1 MDINSLLSPQDSP
14 QVTPS
19 PSNSTP
25 KKPRKSRT
33 TKATGPTIPSPSTKS
48 SLPPPALAQNAP
60 HQISHQIVPSPPMS
74 HPAPIIRRAADGTLD
89 GVRSVRQGSTPGMDT
104 LADLA
109 SMQHHQQTTRANAGG
124 LRSTEIYESQ
134 ASTNGPGMPNLHA
147 SLPGRATLDHAIPDA
162 PSQTAP
168 TRNLATNALSETDSE
183 TMMELVTYLATNQ
196 FAYLSHIQLID
207 LLHRGFRSHIQK
219 YKSSTSSGRLPAYE
233 LIPELRSARE
243 AMNVR
248 FAVGETL
255 WIDWIEDEQVLATT
269 FDECFAVMELCQKA
283 VHEEPASTRLWSLYA
298 AWVTCL
304 YAAATGDTAA
314 LESLEDVVDTPDWSA
329 EDKLVAAEVCN
340 RQQLMDVWARG
351 AKATQW
357 RIDQS
362 HVLWNPYTELLLQ
375 DLQRSTN
382 LDSQSA
388 LKAHFLDRLR
398 TPHESWD
405 RTFQMFSNFI
415 SKYENQSYE
424 GIMTTVNQQCAGSKA
439 AYGLREML
447 ELAIMRA
454 GEADNDQL
462 QLTKFTEYIE
472 WETAQSRRKHA
483 FVFKLVDMLYQRVL
497 LRFPATTEI
506 WEGYVMF
513 LNEEIVSHSRPDIDL
528 LPLLDRATRHCP
540 WSGSLW
546 SQYLLAAER
555 QRMPF
560 PEIDQIK
567 HKATNTGLLDAGGL
581 EEVLQIYVAW
591 CSFLRRRAFQEEST
605 DEELDVA
612 EVGIRSAIE
621 DMERL
626 GGAKYGIEYQGDP
639 NYRLE
644 RVYIKYLTQSRNW
657 HAARGSWKKLISS
670 RGDSHEF
677 WLRYYSWEMKTWGTI
692 SYSENATNAPS
703 SPRPSEAT
711 KVLRTALKRPT
722 LDWPERIIQVL
733 QSHCEDH
740 EDAAEIQASSVQIWK
755 AKIAVKQRREKEAI
769 EAYAAAQAQPRQQV
783 QTLNPETSADSA
795 ISFSSGKRKR
805 EDDTRDAND
814 ETAKKPRSSEDH
826 GNAEQA
832 EVLANAPTELKRDRE
847 NATVVV
853 KNLPKDTSE
862 SRIRQYFRDCGTIN
876 SLVLAAEE
884 STNTATAT
892 IEFESKEDSL
902 SAQTKDLKDFDGRQI
917 EIQVGSGCT
926 VFLSNFPPAAD
937 EQWIRDTFGSSGEI
951 IDVRFPSLKYNTH
964 RRFCYVQFKTADQAQ
979 KATQMNGQVVGNMLK
994 LVAKISNPGRR
1005 QDRTGALY
1013 EGREVYVRNLDHAVT
1028 ERDLKALF
1036 CKYGEVEKI
1045 RIPTNMLG
1053 RSKGFAFIAFSTKSA
1068 AKASL
1073 DMDKSKIQSRYI
1085 SVEPATANGPAKR
1098 QATTVIRD
1106 DGRSTASPPPDVH
1119 MTNGDSSTAA
1129 SPDASIANEQSNP
1142 SPAEIKARTVALLNV
1157 PDTVNDARIRAIAE
1171 PYGPLAKI
1179 TLRPNHQGAVLE
1191 FRNVSDAGKAFLGLA
1206 GHEITPGRS
1215 LGVGEVGEMM
1225 KQKAENKHDKLG
1237 KQAVQKPNTP
1247 VFTPSTTSVRRPTQ
1261 LGGKRGG
1268 RGGLPVMSK
1277 GLVKKV
1283 KQEEGAQSGVPEGA
1297 GKSNADFK
1305 AMIAGAKKDT

>member
-33 TKATGPTIPSPSTKS
+33 TKATGPTIASPSSKP
-48 SLPPPALAQNAP
+48 SLPPSALAQNAP
-60 HQISHQIVPSPPMS
+60 HQISHQIISSPPIS
-74 HPAPIIRRAADGTLD
+74 HPATVIRRAADGTLD
-89 GVRSVRQGSTPGMDT
+89 GVPSVRQGSTPGMDT

-134 ASTNGPGMPNLHA
+134 GSTNGPVMPNLHA
-147 SLPGRATLDHAIPDA
+147 SLPGRATLDYAMPDA

-168 TRNLATNALSETDSE
+168 TRNLATNALSEADSE

-207 LLHRGFRSHIQK
+207 LLHRGLRLHIQK
-219 YKSSTSSGRLPAYE
+219 YKSSTSSGRLPAYD
-233 LIPELRSARE
+233 LTPELRSARE

-255 WIDWIEDEQVLATT
+255 WIDWIEDEQILATT

-298 AWVTCL
+298 TWVTCL
-304 YAAATGDTAA
+304 YVAATGDTAT
-314 LESLEDVVDTPDWSA
+314 LESLEHVVDIPDWSA

-375 DLQRSTN
+375 DFQRSTN
-382 LDSQSA
+382 TDSQSA
-388 LKAHFLDRLR
+388 LKTHFLDRLQ
-398 TPHESWD
+398 TPHETWD
-405 RTFQMFSNFI
+405 GTFQMFSSFI
-415 SKYENQSYE
+415 SEYENQSYE
-424 GIMTTVNQQCAGSKA
+424 GIMTRVNQQCAGSKT
-439 AYGLREML
+439 AYGVREML
-447 ELAIMRA
+447 ELATKRA
-454 GEADNDQL
+454 DEADNDQL

-483 FVFKLVDMLYQRVL
+483 FVFELVDMLYQRVL

-513 LNEEIVSHSRPDIDL
+513 LNEEIVSHSRREVDL

-555 QRMPF
+555 QQMPF
-560 PEIDQIK
+560 PDIDQIK

-591 CSFLRRRAFQEEST
+591 CSILRRRAFQEEST

-621 DMERL
+621 DMQRL
-626 GGAKYGIEYQGDP
+626 GEAKYGVEYQGDP

-644 RVYIKYLTQSRNW
+644 RIYIKHQTQSRNW
-657 HAARGSWKKLISS
+657 LAARVSWKKLISS
-670 RGDSHEF
+670 QGDSYEF
-677 WLRYYSWEMKTWGTI
+677 WLRYYSWEMNAWGTI

-703 SPRPSEAT
+703 SSRPSEAT

-733 QSHCEDH
+733 QYHCEDH
-740 EDAAEIQASSVQIWK
+740 EEAAEIQASSVQIWK

-769 EAYAAAQAQPRQQV
+769 EAYAAAQAQPRRQV
-783 QTLNPETSADSA
+783 QSLNPETSADSA

-805 EDDTRDAND
+805 EDDTKEPND
-814 ETAKKPRSSEDH
+814 ETAKKRRSSEDH
-826 GNAEQA
+826 GNTEQA

-862 SRIRQYFRDCGTIN
+862 SRIRQFFRDVSKYPNGSPRIQANNNVKCGTIN

-892 IEFESKEDSL
+892 IEFESKEDRL
-902 SAQTKDLKDFDGRQI
+902 TAQTKDLKDFDGRQI

-937 EQWIRDTFGSSGEI
+937 EQWIREKFGSQSGEI

-979 KATQMNGQVVGNMLK
+979 KATEMNGQVVGNMLK
-994 LVAKISNPGRR
+994 LVAKISNPGKR

-1036 CKYGEVEKI
+1036 C
-1045 RIPTNMLG
+1045 N
-1053 RSKGFAFIAFSTKSA
+1053 A
-1068 AKASL
+1068 AKVSL
-1073 DMDKSKIQSRYI
+1073 EMDKTKIQSRYI

-1106 DGRSTASPPPDVH
+1106 DARSTASPPPDVH

-1129 SPDASIANEQSNP
+1129 SPGPSIANEQSDP
-1142 SPAEIKARTVALLNV
+1142 SRAEIKARTVALLNV

-1179 TLRPNHQGAVLE
+1179 TLRPDHQGAVIE
-1191 FRNVSDAGKAFLGLA
+1191 FRNVSDAGKALLGLD
-1206 GHEITPGRS
+1206 GYEITLGRS

-1237 KQAVQKPNTP
+1237 QQAGQKPNTP
-1247 VFTPSTTSVRRPTQ
+1247 VFAPSATSVRRPTQ

-1268 RGGLPVMSK
+1268 RGGLPVISK
-1277 GLVKKV
+1277 GLVKKEQ
-1283 KQEEGAQSGVPEGA
+1283 KEEGSKSGVPDGA

>member
-1 MDINSLLSPQDSP
+1 MDINSLLAPQDSP
-14 QVTPS
+14 QVAPS
-19 PSNSTP
+19 SSNTTP

-33 TKATGPTIPSPSTKS
+33 TKPTGPTAASPSSKS
-48 SLPPPALAQNAP
+48 SLPLPALAQSAP
-60 HQISHQIVPSPPMS
+60 HQTSQQILSSPPIS
-74 HPAPIIRRAADGTLD
+74 HPAPALRRAAEGTSD

-134 ASTNGPGMPNLHA
+134 GSANGPALPNLHA
-147 SLPGRATLDHAIPDA
+147 SLPGRATLDHAMPDA

-183 TMMELVTYLATNQ
+183 TMMELVTYLAANQ
-196 FAYLSHIQLID
+196 FAYLSHIQLIN
-207 LLHRGFRSHIQK
+207 LLHRGLRSHIQK
-219 YKSSTSSGRLPAYE
+219 YTSSTSGGRLPAYD
-233 LIPELRSARE
+233 LIAELRSARE

-255 WIDWIEDEQVLATT
+255 WIDWIEDEQFLATT

-283 VHEEPASTRLWSLYA
+283 VHEEPASTRLWSSYA
-298 AWVTCL
+298 TWVTCL

-314 LESLEDVVDTPDWSA
+314 LEFVEHVVDIPEWSA
-329 EDKLVAAEVCN
+329 EDKLVAAEVCS

-351 AKATQW
+351 AKATKW

-362 HVLWNPYTELLLQ
+362 HTLWNTYAEFLLQ
-375 DLQRSTN
+375 DLKRSPN
-382 LDSQSA
+382 LDGQNA
-388 LKAHFLDRLR
+388 LKAHFLDRLQ
-398 TPHESWD
+398 TPHETWD
-405 RTFQMFSNFI
+405 RTFQMFSTFI
-415 SKYENQSYE
+415 SDYENQSYE
-424 GIMTTVNQQCAGSKA
+424 GIMTTVNQQCAGSKT
-439 AYGLREML
+439 AYGVREMS

-454 GEADNDQL
+454 GEANSDAL
-462 QLTKFTEYIE
+462 QFTKFTEYIE
-472 WETAQSRRKHA
+472 WERAQSRRKRA
-483 FVFKLVDMLYQRVL
+483 FVFELVDMLYRRVL

-506 WEGYVMF
+506 WEGYLMF
-513 LNEEIVSHSRPDIDL
+513 LNEEIVSHSRPEIDL
-528 LPLLDRATRHCP
+528 LPSLDRATRHCP

-560 PEIDQIK
+560 PNIGQIK
-567 HKATNTGLLDAGGL
+567 HKATNTGLLDAGGS

-591 CSFLRRRAFQEEST
+591 CSILRRRAFQEEST

-621 DMERL
+621 DMQRL
-626 GGAKYGIEYQGDP
+626 GEAKYGIEYQGDP

-644 RVYIKYLTQSRNW
+644 RIYIKYLTQSRNW
-657 HAARGSWKKLISS
+657 HAARGSWKNLISS

-677 WLRYYSWEMKTWGTI
+677 WLRYYSWEMSTWGTI

-733 QSHCEDH
+733 QYHCEDH

-769 EAYAAAQAQPRQQV
+769 EAYTATQAQPRQPIQS
-783 QTLNPETSADSA
+783 LNPEASADSA

-805 EDDTRDAND
+805 DDDTKEPYD
-814 ETAKKPRSSEDH
+814 EAAKKPRNSEDH
-826 GNAEQA
+826 GSAEQA
-832 EVLANAPTELKRDRE
+832 ELLPTAPAELKRDRE
-847 NATVVV
+847 NATILV

-902 SAQTKDLKDFDGRQI
+902 TAQTKDLKDFDGRQI
-917 EIQVGSGCT
+917 EVQVGSGCT
-926 VFLSNFPPAAD
+926 VFLSNFPPTAN
-937 EQWIRDTFGSSGEI
+937 EQWIREKFGLSGDI

-964 RRFCYVQFKTADQAQ
+964 RRFCYVQFKTADQAR
-979 KATQMNGQVVGNMLK
+979 KATEFNGQVVGSNLK
-994 LVAKISNPGRR
+994 LVAKISNPGKR

-1013 EGREVYVRNLDHAVT
+1013 EGREIYVRNLDHAVT
-1028 ERDLKALF
+1028 ERDLKAVF
-1036 CKYGEVEKI
+1036 SKYGEVEKI
-1045 RIPTNMLG
+1045 RIPTNMSG
-1053 RSKGFAFIAFSTKSA
+1053 RSKGFAFIAFSIKGEANAALEMNHTK
-1068 AKASL
+1068 L
-1073 DMDKSKIQSRYI
+1073 QSRVI
-1085 SVEPATANGPAKR
+1085 GVEPATANGPAKR

-1106 DGRSTASPPPDVH
+1106 DARSTASPPPDVH
-1119 MTNGDSSTAA
+1119 MTNGDHSTA
-1129 SPDASIANEQSNP
+1129 P
-1142 SPAEIKARTVALLNV
+1142 SPAPVENEQNKPSPTKIKARTVALLNV
-1157 PDTVNDARIRAIAE
+1157 PDTVNDARILAIAE
-1171 PYGPLAKI
+1171 PYGPLAKV
-1179 TLRPNHQGAVLE
+1179 TLRPNHQGAVVE
-1191 FRNVSDAGKAFLGLA
+1191 FKNVSDAGKAALGLD
-1206 GHEITPGRS
+1206 GYEITPGRF

-1225 KQKAENKHDKLG
+1225 KQKAENKQDKLG
-1237 KQAVQKPNTP
+1237 NQAVKKPNAP
-1247 VFTPSTTSVRRPTQ
+1247 VFPPSATSVRRPTQ
-1261 LGGKRGG
+1261 LGAKRGG
-1268 RGGLPVMSK
+1268 RGGLPVISK
-1277 GLVKKV
+1277 GLVKKD
-1283 KQEEGAQSGVPEGA
+1283 KNEEGSQFSVPEGA

-1305 AMIAGAKKDT
+1305 AMIADPKKDT

>member
-48 SLPPPALAQNAP
+48 SLPPPALVQNAP
-60 HQISHQIVPSPPMS
+60 HQISHQIVPSPPTS
-74 HPAPIIRRAADGTLD
+74 HPAPVIRRATDGTLD

-124 LRSTEIYESQ
+124 LRSTEIYENQ
-134 ASTNGPGMPNLHA
+134 ASTNGPGIPNLHA
-147 SLPGRATLDHAIPDA
+147 SLPGRATLDHAMPDA

-183 TMMELVTYLATNQ
+183 TMMKLVTYLATNQ

-219 YKSSTSSGRLPAYE
+219 YKSSKSSGRLPTYE

-304 YAAATGDTAA
+304 YAAATSDTAA

-340 RQQLMDVWARG
+340 RQQLMDVWASG

-405 RTFQMFSNFI
+405 RTFQMFSSFI

-439 AYGLREML
+439 AYGVREML

-483 FVFKLVDMLYQRVL
+483 FVFELVDMLYQRVL

-591 CSFLRRRAFQEEST
+591 CSILRRRAFQEEST

-626 GGAKYGIEYQGDP
+626 GEAKYGIQYQGDP

-692 SYSENATNAPS
+692 SYSENTTNAPS

-755 AKIAVKQRREKEAI
+755 TKIAVKQRREKEAI
-769 EAYAAAQAQPRQQV
+769 EAYTAAQAQPRRQV

-826 GNAEQA
+826 GNAEQT
-832 EVLANAPTELKRDRE
+832 EVLANAPSELKRDRE
-847 NATVVV
+847 NATVMV
-853 KNLPKDTSE
+853 KNLPKETSE

-917 EIQVGSGCT
+917 EIQ
-926 VFLSNFPPAAD
+926 
-937 EQWIRDTFGSSGEI
+937 QSGEI

-994 LVAKISNPGRR
+994 LVAKISNPGKR

-1028 ERDLKALF
+1028 ERELKALF

-1073 DMDKSKIQSRYI
+1073 DMDKTKIQSRYI

-1106 DGRSTASPPPDVH
+1106 DGRSMASPPPDVH

-1215 LGVGEVGEMM
+1215 LGVGGVGEMM
-1225 KQKAENKHDKLG
+1225 KQKAENKHDELG

-1247 VFTPSTTSVRRPTQ
+1247 VFTPSATSVRRPTQ

-1268 RGGLPVMSK
+1268 RGGLPVVSK
-1277 GLVKKV
+1277 GLVKKD
-1283 KQEEGAQSGVPEGA
+1283 KQDEGSQSGFPEGA